1 MNNFKLYISI
11 VLLMVYSTVAIA
23 QIDRTHAPK
32 PGPAPEIN
40 LGKYEHFELKNGL
53 KVFVVENH
61 KIPRVSFNLRI
72 ERDPIFEG
80 EKAGFVSISGDLM
93 RTGTASRT
101 KAQID
106 EEVDFIAASLSTSS
120 TGIFAS
126 SLTKHQD
133 KLLELMTDVLYNPSF
148 PEDELEKLKKQTISG
163 LAASKDDP
171 NSIASNVQ
179 NALVFGKTHP
189 YGELMT
195 EENVEK
201 ITIDDCRS
209 YYSTYFKPNVS
220 YLAIVGDIN
229 MKEAKKIARK
239 YFGKWEPGDVPSFKY
254 KQPESP
260 EKTIIALVDRPN
272 SVQSVIRISYPVDL
286 KPGSQYVIQSKV
298 MNHILG
304 GSFSSRLMQNLR
316 EDKAFTYGARS
327 SLSSDKLIGSFTA
340 SASVRNE
347 VTDSAVYE
355 FLYELKRIEN
365 EKVTEEDLNASK
377 AYMTGS
383 FARSLENPQ
392 TIAGFALN
400 TAIYGLPE
408 DYYAN
413 YLKNLSD
420 VSVDNIVQM
429 AKKYIQPDRAY
440 IVVVGKASEIAD
452 GLKRFG
458 EVQYYDIYGNHVVPS
473 DAQPLPEGL
482 TADEVYATYVDALGG
497 REKLENV
504 KNISMKMKAEM
515 MGQLLDLN
523 LVKEA
528 PNKMKQETEMNGMVV
543 SKVVFDGNE
552 LINEQMGNRMP
563 VDENMKKEMV
573 AEAGLFPE
581 LYYAESEIKS
591 NLTGIEKIGE
601 ENAYV
606 IELTFPEG
614 SKKTMYYSIKTG
626 LMLRTSKVIDTP
638 QGSATQVTDYKN
650 YKEVDGIM
658 FPFEIV
664 QKFGPTEFKTEVLT
678 IELNKELP
686 PNTFSIE

>member
-1 MNNFKLYISI
+1 MKTFKQYIFL
-11 VLLMVYSTVAIA
+11 VLLVVFSTATIA

-40 LGKYEHFELKNGL
+40 LGKYEHFEMKNGL

-72 ERDPIFEG
+72 ERDPILEG
-80 EKAGFVSISGDLM
+80 EKAGFVTIAGDLM
-93 RTGTASRT
+93 RTGTTNRT
-101 KAQID
+101 KSQID
-106 EEVDFIAASLSTSS
+106 EEIDFIAASLSTSS

-148 PEDELEKLKKQTISG
+148 PDDELEKLKKQTISG
-163 LAASKDDP
+163 LAAAKDDP
-171 NSIASNVQ
+171 NSIAANVQ
-179 NALVFGKTHP
+179 NTLVFGKTHP

-201 ITIDDCRS
+201 INVDDCRS
-209 YYSTYFKPNVS
+209 YYSTYFKPNIS

-229 MKEAKKIARK
+229 VKEAKKIAQK
-239 YFGKWEPGDVPSFKY
+239 YFEKWEPGDVPSFQY
-254 KQPESP
+254 EQPAAP
-260 EKTIIALVDRPN
+260 EKTVVALVDRPS
-272 SVQSVIRISYPVDL
+272 SVQSVIRISYAVTL
-286 KPGSQYVIQSKV
+286 KPGSQNAIPSSV

-327 SLSSDKLIGSFTA
+327 SLSPDKLVGSFTA

-383 FARSLENPQ
+383 FARSLESPQ
-392 TIAGFALN
+392 TIARFALN
-400 TAIYGLPE
+400 TAIYGLSE

-413 YLKNLSD
+413 YLKNLNA
-420 VSVDNIVQM
+420 VSTDNIQQM
-429 AKKYIQPDRAY
+429 ADTYIQPDGAY
-440 IVVVGKASEIAD
+440 IVVVGKAAEISE
-452 GLKRFG
+452 GLKKFG
-458 EVQYYDIYGNHVVPS
+458 EVQYYDIYGNRVEPS

-482 TADEVYATYVDALGG
+482 AAGEVYAAYVSALGG
-497 REKLENV
+497 REKLEGV
-504 KNISMKMKAEM
+504 KNISTTMKAEM
-515 MGQLLDLN
+515 MGQLLDLK
-523 LVKEA
+523 LVQEA
-528 PNKMKQETEMNGMVV
+528 PNKMKQEIEMNGMVV
-543 SKVVFDGNE
+543 NKVVFDGTE
-552 LINEQMGNRMP
+552 MINEQMGNRMP
-563 VDENMKKEMV
+563 VDENMKKEM
-573 AEAGLFPE
+573 ASESGLFPE
-581 LYYAESEIKS
+581 LYYAKSEIKS
-591 NLTGIEKIGE
+591 DLTGIEKIGE

-606 IELTFPEG
+606 ITVMLPGG
-614 SKKTMYYSIKTG
+614 SKKTAYYSVETG
-626 LMLRTSKVIDTP
+626 LKLRSSKVIDTP
-638 QGSATQVTDYKN
+638 QGSATQITDYGN

-664 QKFGPTEFKTEVLT
+664 QKFGPQEFKTEVLT

-686 PNTFSIE
+686 ADTFRIE

>member
-1 MNNFKLYISI
+1 MNNIKLYISI
-11 VLLMVYSTVAIA
+11 VLLTVFSTAAIA

-32 PGPAPEIN
+32 AGPAPEIN

-72 ERDPIFEG
+72 DRDPIFEG
-80 EKAGFVSISGDLM
+80 EKAGFVNIAGDLM
-93 RTGTASRT
+93 RTGTTSRT

-148 PEDELEKLKKQTISG
+148 SEDELEKLKKQTISG

-171 NSIASNVQ
+171 NSIASNVRK
-179 NALVFGKTHP
+179 ALVFGKTHP

-195 EENVEK
+195 EEKVGK
-201 ITIDDCRS
+201 ITVDDCRS
-209 YYSTYFKPNVS
+209 YYSTYFKPNIS

-229 MKEAKKIARK
+229 MEEAKKIAQQ
-239 YFGKWEPGDVPSFKY
+239 YFGEWEPGDVPSFQY
-254 KQPESP
+254 EQPEPP
-260 EKTIIALVDRPN
+260 EKTLVALVDRPN

-286 KPGSQYVIQSKV
+286 NPGSQYAIPSSV

-327 SLSSDKLIGSFTA
+327 SLSSDKLVGSFSA

-347 VTDSAVYE
+347 VTDSAIYE

-365 EKVTEEDLNASK
+365 EEVTEEDLNASK

-383 FARSLENPQ
+383 FARSLESPQ
-392 TIAGFALN
+392 TIARFALN

-413 YLKNLSD
+413 YLKNLNA
-420 VSVDNIVQM
+420 VSTDYIQQM
-429 AKKYIQPDRAY
+429 ANKYIQHDGAY
-440 IVVVGKASEIAD
+440 IVVVGKASEIAE
-452 GLKRFG
+452 GLEKFG
-458 EVQYYDIYGNHVVPS
+458 EVQYYDIYGNRVEPS

-482 TADEVYATYVDALGG
+482 TAGEVYASYVGALGG
-497 REKLENV
+497 REKLESV

-515 MGQLLDLN
+515 MGQMLDMN

-528 PNKMKQETEMNGMVV
+528 PNKMKQEIEMNGMVV
-543 SKVVFDGNE
+543 SKVVFDGAE
-552 LINEQMGNRMP
+552 MINEQMGNRMP
-563 VDENMKKEMV
+563 VDENMKKEM
-573 AEAGLFPE
+573 AMEPGLFPE
-581 LYYAESEIKS
+581 MYYTESEIKS
-591 NLTGIEKIGE
+591 DLTGIEKIGE

-606 IELTFPEG
+606 IEVTFPDG
-614 SKKTMYYSIKTG
+614 SKKTAYYSVETG
-626 LMLRTSKVIDTP
+626 LKLRSSKVIDTP
-638 QGSATQVTDYKN
+638 QGSDTQITDYRN

-664 QKFGPTEFKTEVLT
+664 QKFGPTEFKTEVVT

-686 PNTFSIE
+686 PDTFSIE